1 MHPKKRLCIISYIKM
16 FQRRP
21 GLRAAVWTMV
31 PWPWRNL
38 GPMQKATGKKLGL
51 VAPIMRGNKTKGIL
65 ATTVSCQKKIRSW
78 LVRKKDVEES
88 LPSGALAVVL
98 VAPIE
103 LIYYGTL
110 IEFAQ
115 RQAFRGC

>member
-1 MHPKKRLCIISYIKM
+1 MHPKKKKRLCIISYIKM

-38 GPMQKATGKKLGL
+38 GPMQKATGKKIRTCCTNNAGQQNERDFGYNGQL
-51 VAPIMRGNKTKGIL
+51 P
-65 ATTVSCQKKIRSW
+65 KKISSW

-88 LPSGALAVVL
+88 LPSG
-98 VAPIE
+98 P
-103 LIYYGTL
+103 
-110 IEFAQ
+110 
-115 RQAFRGC
+115 